1 MKKFFTLFFL
11 VLLSNC
17 YSQNNEISIVL
28 KDADSNLPIED
39 ATVFVVKTKQS
50 LLSNSQG
57 VANFSL
63 NGVSNIQI
71 SHTSYTSTTIRSTT
85 LKDKVNI
92 IYLKSNINNLD
103 EIIITR
109 QHPQNILK
117 NIVDNSI
124 KKLTV
129 PARLKVYSREFFK
142 LNGTYSYYNDGLINF
157 QISGKEKN
165 FKTDILVE
173 QNRAVGLIDTD
184 ISTNLLGYNLNDI
197 MENYYNFKYL
207 APILEPRAKKEYDF
221 IIKAYSANN
230 DYFMMLITPLDKS
243 KGLLDDFTIIYDKK
257 KKLIIEASS
266 SVSPS
271 VVAKVKDK
279 TTVGSKNI
287 YKSLFKTIY
296 RFDDSNYYLIS
307 SKEEIGFERIEKKGT
322 STIEVRNY
330 FVTTNF
336 SNQKFSFAPSDVF
349 KDKTLFNKKNT
360 ILTDFWNVSGLLA
373 TEEEQRII
381 NSIEDNINK

>member
-1 MKKFFTLFFL
+1 MKKLFTLFFL

-17 YSQNNEISIVL
+17 YSQNKEISIVL

-50 LLSNSQG
+50 LVSNSEG

-71 SHTSYTSTTIRSTT
+71 SHTSYASTTIRSTT

-157 QISGKEKN
+157 QVSGKEKN

-184 ISTNLLGYNLNDI
+184 ISNNLLGYNLNDI

-221 IIKAYSANN
+221 IIKSYSANN
-230 DYFMMLITPLDKS
+230 DYYVMLITPFDKS

-287 YKSLFKTIY
+287 YKSLFKTLY

-336 SNQKFSFAPSDVF
+336 SNQKFSFTPSDVF

-360 ILTDFWNVSGLLA
+360 ILTDYWNVSGLTA
-373 TEEEQRII
+373 TEEEQQII

>member
-1 MKKFFTLFFL
+1 M
-11 VLLSNC
+11 LLSNC
-17 YSQNNEISIVL
+17 YSQNKEISIVL

-50 LLSNSQG
+50 LVSNSEG

-71 SHTSYTSTTIRSTT
+71 SHTSYASTTIRSTT

-157 QISGKEKN
+157 QVSGKEKN

-184 ISTNLLGYNLNDI
+184 ISNNLLGYNLNDI

-221 IIKAYSANN
+221 IIKSYSANN
-230 DYFMMLITPLDKS
+230 DYYVMLITPFDKS

-287 YKSLFKTIY
+287 YKSLFKTLY

-336 SNQKFSFAPSDVF
+336 SNQKFSFTPSDVF

-360 ILTDFWNVSGLLA
+360 ILTDYWNVSGLTA
-373 TEEEQRII
+373 TEEEQQII

>member
-57 VANFSL
+57 IANFSL

-92 IYLKSNINNLD
+92 VYLKSNINNLD

-157 QISGKEKN
+157 QVSGKEKN

-184 ISTNLLGYNLNDI
+184 ISNNLLGYNLNDI

-207 APILEPRAKKEYDF
+207 APILEPRAKKQYDF
-221 IIKAYSANN
+221 IIKSYSANN
-230 DYFMMLITPLDKS
+230 DYFIMLITPLEKV
-243 KGLLDDFTIIYDKK
+243 KGLLDEFTIIYDKK

-381 NSIEDNINK
+381 NSIEDSTNK

>member
-57 VANFSL
+57 IANFSL

-92 IYLKSNINNLD
+92 VYLKSNINNLD

-157 QISGKEKN
+157 QVSGKEKN

-207 APILEPRAKKEYDF
+207 APILEPRAKKQYDF
-221 IIKAYSANN
+221 IIKSYSANN
-230 DYFMMLITPLDKS
+230 DYFIMLITPLDKV

-381 NSIEDNINK
+381 NSIEDSTNK

>member
-1 MKKFFTLFFL
+1 
-11 VLLSNC
+11 
-17 YSQNNEISIVL
+17 
-28 KDADSNLPIED
+28 
-39 ATVFVVKTKQS
+39 
-50 LLSNSQG
+50 
-57 VANFSL
+57 
-63 NGVSNIQI
+63 
-71 SHTSYTSTTIRSTT
+71 
-85 LKDKVNI
+85 
-92 IYLKSNINNLD
+92 
-103 EIIITR
+103 
-109 QHPQNILK
+109 
-117 NIVDNSI
+117 
-124 KKLTV
+124 
-129 PARLKVYSREFFK
+129 
-142 LNGTYSYYNDGLINF
+142 
-157 QISGKEKN
+157 
-165 FKTDILVE
+165 
-173 QNRAVGLIDTD
+173 
-184 ISTNLLGYNLNDI
+184 

-221 IIKAYSANN
+221 IIKSYSANN
-230 DYFMMLITPLDKS
+230 DYYVMLITPFDKS

-287 YKSLFKTIY
+287 YKSLFKTLY

-336 SNQKFSFAPSDVF
+336 SNQKFSFTPSDVF

-360 ILTDFWNVSGLLA
+360 ILTDYWNVSGLTA
-373 TEEEQRII
+373 TEEEQQII

>member
-1 MKKFFTLFFL
+1 M
-11 VLLSNC
+11 LLSNC

-28 KDADSNLPIED
+28 KDLDSNLPIED

-57 VANFSL
+57 LVNFSL

-71 SHTSYTSTTIRSTT
+71 SNTSYTSVTIRSTI

-92 IYLKSNINNLD
+92 VYLKSNLNNLD
-103 EIIITR
+103 EVIITR
-109 QHPQNILK
+109 QHPQKILQ

-157 QISGKEKN
+157 QVSGKEKN

-184 ISTNLLGYNLNDI
+184 ISNSLLGYNLNDI

-207 APILEPRAKKEYDF
+207 APILEPRAKKQYDF
-221 IIKAYSANN
+221 IIKSYSANN
-230 DYFMMLITPLDKS
+230 DYFIMLITPLDKV

-349 KDKTLFNKKNT
+349 KDKTLFNKKNA

-381 NSIEDNINK
+381 NSIEDIINK

>member
-57 VANFSL
+57 IANFSL

-92 IYLKSNINNLD
+92 VYLKSNINNLD

-157 QISGKEKN
+157 QVSGKEKN

-207 APILEPRAKKEYDF
+207 APVLEPRAKKEYDF

-230 DYFMMLITPLDKS
+230 DYFIMLITPLEKV
-243 KGLLDDFTIIYDKK
+243 KGLLDEFTIIYDKK

-381 NSIEDNINK
+381 NSIEDIINK

>member
-28 KDADSNLPIED
+28 KDSDSNLPIED
-39 ATVFVVKTKQS
+39 VTVFVVKTKQS

-57 VANFSL
+57 LVNFSL

-71 SHTSYTSTTIRSTT
+71 SNTSYTSVTIRSTI

-92 IYLKSNINNLD
+92 VYLKSNLNNLD
-103 EIIITR
+103 EVIITR
-109 QHPQNILK
+109 QHPQKILQ

-157 QISGKEKN
+157 QVSGKEKN

-184 ISTNLLGYNLNDI
+184 ISNSLLGYNLNDI

-207 APILEPRAKKEYDF
+207 APVLEPRAKKQYDF
-221 IIKAYSANN
+221 IIKSYSANN
-230 DYFMMLITPLDKS
+230 DYFIMLITPLDKV

-349 KDKTLFNKKNT
+349 KDKTLFNKKNA

-381 NSIEDNINK
+381 NSIEDIINK

>member
-1 MKKFFTLFFL
+1 MRKFFTLFFL
-11 VLLSNC
+11 VFLSNC

-28 KDADSNLPIED
+28 KDANSNLPIED

-50 LLSNSQG
+50 LVSNSQG
-57 VANFSL
+57 IVNFSL
-63 NGVSNIQI
+63 KGVSNIQI

-184 ISTNLLGYNLNDI
+184 ISNNLLGYNLNDI

-207 APILEPRAKKEYDF
+207 APILEPRAKKQYDF
-221 IIKAYSANN
+221 IIKSYSANN
-230 DYFMMLITPLDKS
+230 DYFIMLITPLEKV

-349 KDKTLFNKKNT
+349 KDKTLFNKKNS

-373 TEEEQRII
+373 TEEEQQII

>member
-1 MKKFFTLFFL
+1 M
-11 VLLSNC
+11 LLSNC
-17 YSQNNEISIVL
+17 YSQNKEISIVL

-50 LLSNSQG
+50 LVSNSEG

-71 SHTSYTSTTIRSTT
+71 SHTSYASTTIRSTT

-157 QISGKEKN
+157 QVSGKEKN

-184 ISTNLLGYNLNDI
+184 ISNNLLGYNLNDI

-221 IIKAYSANN
+221 IIKSYSANN
-230 DYFMMLITPLDKS
+230 DYYVMLITPFDKS

-287 YKSLFKTIY
+287 YKSLFKTLY

-307 SKEEIGFERIEKKGT
+307 SKEEIGFERIDKKGT

-336 SNQKFSFAPSDVF
+336 SNQKFSFTPSDVF

-360 ILTDFWNVSGLLA
+360 ILTDYWNVSGLTA
-373 TEEEQRII
+373 TEEEQQII

>member
-184 ISTNLLGYNLNDI
+184 ISNNLLGYNLNDI

-230 DYFMMLITPLDKS
+230 DYYVMLITPFDKS

>member
-1 MKKFFTLFFL
+1 MKKVLTLFFL
-11 VLLSNC
+11 VLISNC
-17 YSQNNEISIVL
+17 YSQNTEISIVL
-28 KDADSNLPIED
+28 KDEDSNLPIED
-39 ATVFVVKTKQS
+39 ATVLVVKTKQN
-50 LLSNSQG
+50 LISNSEG
-57 VANFSL
+57 KLTFIL

-71 SHTSYTSTTIRSTT
+71 SHTSYKAVTIRSTT

-103 EIIITR
+103 EIILTK
-109 QHPQNILK
+109 QHPQKILK
-117 NIVDNSI
+117 SIVENSI

-157 QISGKEKN
+157 QISGKEKD

-173 QNRAVGLIDTD
+173 QNRSVGLIDAN
-184 ISTNLLGYNLNDI
+184 ISNDLLGYNLNDI

-207 APILEPRAKKEYDF
+207 SPILEPRAKKIYDF
-221 IIKAYSANN
+221 IIKSYSANN
-230 DYFMMLITPLDKS
+230 DYYIMLITPLEKA

-296 RFDDSNYYLIS
+296 KHDDSNYYLIS
-307 SKEEIGFERIEKKGT
+307 SKEEIGFEKIDKKGT
-322 STIEVRNY
+322 NKIEVRNY
-330 FVTTNF
+330 FVTTNL
-336 SNQKFSFAPSDVF
+336 SNQKFSFSPSDVF
-349 KDKTLFNKKNT
+349 KDKTLFNKKNV
-360 ILTDFWNVSGLLA
+360 ILSDFWNVSGLTA
-373 TEEEQRII
+373 TEEEQGII
-381 NSIEDNINK
+381 NSIEDLINK